1 MKKYLLLMSLIA
13 ISTAYAENSIRLDE
27 TVISTTGFETKVK
40 DEVKNIN
47 VITKQDIQKKNY
59 SSVEEVLKDSPFVQ
73 TVNTDYG
80 VIFDLRGQGNRASNR
95 VKILVDGIPVNMM
108 NMLYGTECA
117 FPVNNIP
124 VDQIEKIEIVPGG
137 GGVLYGNG
145 ASGGFINIVTTNKT
159 GNYAVVDSSYGSYY
173 NRKLDTIVGVQL
185 TDKLSANLSYSGR
198 NSNGYRDNEKTQ
210 SDNLTGRFNYQ
221 LADNQKLTLK
231 LEKYSENYRKY
242 GSLTRKE
249 LEEDRRQIDPDNF
262 RDGHLNKENYL
273 IGHTINLGNL
283 EISTNAF
290 IENSHD
296 KQLQKVS
303 GAMKP
308 SITTFW
314 TKEKK
319 TGANIKGKYTYSKGD
334 LILGYDFLREDAN
347 SYGKG
352 DMGGN
357 SYDVTKDTN
366 SLYAL
371 NKYNITDKLQF
382 NLGIRGEF
390 SKYDLYTLDK
400 NNKKLQDDINLENFA
415 YEASLNYLYSDTGN
429 TYIKYERS
437 FTTPAAT
444 EYFNKYEKKMYK
456 PGVGM
461 IGIYKQAYYTINN
474 LKEEKTDNFE
484 IGVKD
489 VIGNAYFAAT
499 TFYSQTADEIIKNS
513 EISGSGNGPL
523 WEYENLDQTRR
534 YGVELYS
541 EQYFDKLTLNQS
553 ITYIDAEISKG
564 EKKGEDIPLVS
575 KWRGTLGAN
584 YQFTE
589 RLSSDLVA
597 NYYSKSFNG
606 WTTKSN
612 KGMMVQQ
619 ETPVRNKGYKK
630 GYLTVDWSIRYAFD
644 NGLTLTGG
652 VNNIFNE
659 KYYLSQDD
667 GYTEKGKVVG
677 AYIPA
682 PERNYYIGFKY
693 EI

>member
-13 ISTAYAENSIRLDE
+13 ISTTYAENSIRLDE

-59 SSVEEVLKDSPFVQ
+59 SSVEDVLKDSPFVQ

-159 GNYAVVDSSYGSYY
+159 GNYAVVESNYGSYD
-173 NRKLDTIVGVQL
+173 NRKLDTTVGVQL

-198 NSNGYRDNEKTQ
+198 NSNGYRDKEKNQ

-242 GSLTRKE
+242 GSITKKE
-249 LEEDRRQIDPDNF
+249 LEEDRKQINPDNF

-273 IGHTINLGNL
+273 IGHAIDLGNL

-303 GAMKP
+303 GMMTP

-319 TGANIKGKYTYSKGD
+319 TGANIKGKYAYSKGD
-334 LILGYDFLREDAN
+334 LILGYDFLREEAN
-347 SYGKG
+347 SYGNG

-357 SYDVTKDTN
+357 SYDISKDTN

-371 NKYNITDKLQF
+371 NKYNLTDKLQF
-382 NLGIRGEF
+382 NLGVRGEF
-390 SKYDLYTLDK
+390 SKYDLDSI
-400 NNKKLQDDINLENFA
+400 NKSSEVLSEDISLENFA

-444 EYFNKYEKKMYK
+444 EYFNKYERKIINPNPNGKKYET
-456 PGVGM
+456 
-461 IGIYKQAYYTINN
+461 YYTINN

-499 TFYSQTADEIIKNS
+499 TFYSQTADEIIKDS
-513 EISGSGNGPL
+513 EISMNGTGPL
-523 WEYENLDQTRR
+523 WEYKNLDQTRR

-553 ITYIDAEISKG
+553 IAYIDAEISKG
-564 EKKGEDIPLVS
+564 ERKGEDVPFVS
-575 KWRGTLGAN
+575 KWRGTLGSEYN
-584 YQFTE
+584 FTE
-589 RLSSDLVA
+589 KLSTNLIA

-606 WTTKSN
+606 WTIPA
-612 KGMMVQQ
+612 KGG
-619 ETPVRNKGYKK
+619 TPRNKEYKK

-667 GYTEKGKVVG
+667 GDGKMVMKPYPHRVITG

-682 PERNYYIGFKY
+682 PERNYYIGFRY

>member
-159 GNYAVVDSSYGSYY
+159 GNYAVVDSSYGSYD
-173 NRKLDTIVGVQL
+173 NRKLDTTVGVQL

-198 NSNGYRDNEKTQ
+198 NSNGYRDDEKNQ

-242 GSLTRKE
+242 GSLTRDQ
-249 LEEDRRQIDPDNF
+249 LNEDRRQTDPNNF
-262 RDGHLNKENYL
+262 RDGHLTKENYL
-273 IGHTINLGNL
+273 IGHAINLGNL

-296 KQLQKVS
+296 KQLQNVDKNL
-303 GAMKP
+303 
-308 SITTFW
+308 TTFW

-319 TGANIKGKYTYSKGD
+319 TGANIKGKYTYNKGD
-334 LILGYDFLREDAN
+334 LILGYDFLREEAN

-352 DMGGN
+352 YMGGN
-357 SYDVTKDTN
+357 TYDVTKDTN
-366 SLYAL
+366 SFYTL
-371 NKYNITDKLQF
+371 NKYNLTDKLQF
-382 NLGIRGEF
+382 NLGVRGEF
-390 SKYDLYTLDK
+390 SKYNLNVVDKQDKELD
-400 NNKKLQDDINLENFA
+400 DDISLDNYA

-429 TYIKYERS
+429 IYAKYERN
-437 FTTPAAT
+437 FTSPAAT
-444 EYFNKYEKKMYK
+444 EFFDKEYKFLGMGPMGPNYE
-456 PGVGM
+456 
-461 IGIYKQAYYTINN
+461 AYYVIND

-499 TFYSQTADEIIKNS
+499 VFYSQTADEIIKNS
-513 EISGSGNGPL
+513 EIVSKLGPV
-523 WEYENLDQTRR
+523 WKYENLDQTRR

-564 EKKGEDIPLVS
+564 EKKGEDIPFVS

-606 WTTKSN
+606 WTAPN
-612 KGMMVQQ
+612 KGA
-619 ETPVRNKGYKK
+619 TPRNKGYKK
-630 GYLTVDWSIRYAFD
+630 GYITVDWSARYAFE
-644 NGLTLTGG
+644 NGLTIIGG

-667 GYTEKGKVVG
+667 GAEKNLGSMMAPNYQVKG

-682 PERNYYIGFKY
+682 PERNYYIGFRY